1 MQQTRS
7 GLHIRTL
14 GSPGVSWDSQPVLQG
29 KKKATALLVYLALQP
44 ELRALRSKLAEL
56 LWEGSAEDRAR
67 SSLRQCLTDMRRE
80 APELMTDAL
89 EVTATDIA
97 LRPEYVSTDIGD
109 LITALGHK
117 IPGQHLEGGAEFCDL
132 FLMGFGHI
140 GQEFETWIRDCC
152 QSSETQLIARLFDLM
167 EAPQT
172 RAAEA
177 LRAARIICR
186 LDPLNEQASRFA
198 MRSLAERGETGA
210 SLQIYGQ
217 LYERLD
223 EALAMEPAPETQ
235 ALAVAIKRGEL
246 QQVKPATATHDDP
259 PAPATAR
266 HPTAPVATAQRKGPP
281 KLAIFPFV
289 DLGPVPV
296 ESYFLNGI
304 LEDTVSLLAQ
314 LREIQVYSSNTTRQ
328 FQSQGQLPSQGHST
342 SPRSLGSSGGLGLQ
356 PPELD
361 ADYIVTGSVRG
372 AGDRFRITVQL
383 VDTRTGLVEWANT
396 YAAHVSELFDMQTDI
411 AINLTHQLLPSV
423 SAAELRR
430 TEGSLPEDL
439 SAYHLMIRGRD
450 IAFHLDP
457 ATFIT
462 AKALLEEACARDP
475 RYGISRVALTDWHSV
490 LLGQGWSKDPAAD
503 GKALQTTTEDAVRLS
518 GESGRALAR
527 YAHSQTV
534 LFGYAEQAIEI
545 CSKALRNAP
554 NDAETLL
561 WSSPTLTFSGQPD
574 AGIRNARAAIRLSP
588 CDPYLFR
595 SEHFLSIAHFA
606 AGNYA
611 EAVAAGRRA
620 QRLNPNY
627 TSNLRMTAVALAET
641 GDVAE
646 ASKIAAEIKR
656 LDPGFRIAQFLKKQ
670 PFQDEDT
677 GQKYAARLRQIGLQ
691 D

>member
-1 MQQTRS
+1 MHQINS
-7 GLHIRTL
+7 GLYIRTL
-14 GSPGVSWDSQPVLQG
+14 GSPGASWAGKPVLQG

-44 ELRALRSKLAEL
+44 EQRALRSKLAEL
-56 LWEGSAEDRAR
+56 LWEGSEEDRAR
-67 SSLRQCLTDMRRE
+67 SSLRQCLSEIRRE
-80 APELMTDAL
+80 APELTETAL

-97 LRPEYVSTDIGD
+97 LRSDRVSTDIGD
-109 LITALGHK
+109 LIATLVQK

-140 GQEFETWIRDCC
+140 GQGFESWARDCC
-152 QSSETQLIARLFDLM
+152 QSHETQLIARLFDLM

-186 LDPLNEQASRFA
+186 LDPLNEAASRFA

-210 SLQIYGQ
+210 SLQIYSQ

-223 EALAMEPAPETQ
+223 DALAMEPSAETQ
-235 ALAVAIKRGEL
+235 ALVVAIKNGEL
-246 QQVKPATATHDDP
+246 KEDQPKAAPIPARPLTSLP
-259 PAPATAR
+259 R
-266 HPTAPVATAQRKGPP
+266 PTPSDEGPP

-296 ESYFLNGI
+296 ESYFLHGI

-314 LREIQVYSSNTTRQ
+314 LRELQVYSSNTTRQ
-328 FQSQGQLPSQGHST
+328 FQGLPG
-342 SPRSLGSSGGLGLQ
+342 SPGSQ
-356 PPELD
+356 PPELN
-361 ADYIVTGSVRG
+361 ADYVVTGSVRG

-396 YAAHVSELFDMQTDI
+396 YAAHASELFDMQTDI

-462 AKALLEEACARDP
+462 AKSLLEEACARDP

-490 LLGQGWSKDPAAD
+490 LLGQGWSKDPVSD
-503 GKALQTTTEDAVRLS
+503 GRALQATTEEAVRLS

-527 YAHSQTV
+527 YAHNQTV

-545 CSKALRNAP
+545 CSRALRNAP
-554 NDAETLL
+554 NDAEALL
-561 WSSPTLTFSGQPD
+561 WSSPTLTFSGQPE
-574 AGIRNARAAIRLSP
+574 AGIKNARAAIQLSP

-595 SEHFLSIAHFA
+595 SEHFLSIAYFA

-641 GDVAE
+641 GEVTE
-646 ASKIAAEIKR
+646 ARNIATEIKR
-656 LDPGFRIAQFLKKQ
+656 LDPGFRIGQFLKKQ
-670 PFQDEDT
+670 PFQDQAT
-677 GQKYAARLRQIGLQ
+677 GQKYAARLREIGLQ

>member
-1 MQQTRS
+1 MTQHSTS
-7 GLHIRTL
+7 GLYIRTL
-14 GSPGVSWDSQPVLQG
+14 GSPGVSWEGQPLFQG
-29 KKKATALLVYLALQP
+29 KKKATALLVYLTLQP
-44 ELRALRSKLAEL
+44 EQRALRSKLADM
-56 LWEGSAEDRAR
+56 LWEGSTPERSR
-67 SSLRQCLTDMRRE
+67 SSLRQCLSEIRRE
-80 APELMTDAL
+80 APALMKEAL
-89 EVTATDIA
+89 EVNPTDIA
-97 LRPEYVSTDIGD
+97 LRPGVTRSDIGD
-109 LITALGHK
+109 LLADLKQK
-117 IPGQHLEGGAEFCDL
+117 IPGQHLEAGAEFSEL
-132 FLMGFGHI
+132 FLMGLGHI
-140 GQEFETWIRDCC
+140 GQGFESWAHDSY
-152 QSSETQLIARLFDLM
+152 QSCETQVIARLFDLI

-186 LDPLNEQASRFA
+186 LDPLNEAASRFA
-198 MRSLAERGETGA
+198 MRRLAERGETGA

-217 LYERLD
+217 LYDRLD
-223 EALAMEPAPETQ
+223 EALAMEPSAETQ
-235 ALAVAIKRGEL
+235 DLAVAIKNGEV
-246 QQVKPATATHDDP
+246 QPASPSAATAH
-259 PAPATAR
+259 APAVGTAIQL
-266 HPTAPVATAQRKGPP
+266 PASSDLITAQVQEGPP

-314 LREIQVYSSNTTRQ
+314 LRELQVYSSNTTRQ
-328 FQSQGQLPSQGHST
+328 FQGLV
-342 SPRSLGSSGGLGLQ
+342 GGLPGSQ

-361 ADYIVTGSVRG
+361 ADYVVTGSVRG
-372 AGDRFRITVQL
+372 AGDRFRINVQL

-396 YAAHVSELFDMQTDI
+396 YAAHAAELFDMQTDI
-411 AINLTHQLLPSV
+411 ALNLTHQLLPSV

-430 TEGSLPEDL
+430 TEGSLPADL

-457 ATFIT
+457 ATFVS
-462 AKALLEEACARDP
+462 AKSMLEQACARDP
-475 RYGISRVALTDWHSV
+475 RYGMSRVALTDWHSV

-503 GKALQTTTEDAVRLS
+503 GKALQATTEEAVRLS

-527 YAHSQTV
+527 YAHNQTV

-545 CSKALRNAP
+545 CSRALKNAP

-561 WSSPTLTFSGQPD
+561 WSAPTLTFSGRPED
-574 AGIRNARAAIRLSP
+574 GIKNAQAAIRLSP

-606 AGNYA
+606 VGNYA
-611 EAVAAGRRA
+611 DAVAAGRRA
-620 QRLNPNY
+620 QQLNPNY
-627 TSNLRMTAVALAET
+627 TSNLRMTAVALAEQ
-641 GDVAE
+641 GELSE

-656 LDPGFRIAQFLKKQ
+656 LDPGFRIGHFLKKQ
-670 PFQDEDT
+670 PFQDQAT
-677 GQKYAARLRQIGLQ
+677 GQKYAERLREIGLQ

>member
-1 MQQTRS
+1 MQQSKS
-7 GLHIRTL
+7 GLYIRTL
-14 GSPGVSWDSQPVLQG
+14 GSPGVSWAGEPVFRG

-44 ELRALRSKLAEL
+44 EQRALRSKLAEL
-56 LWEGSAEDRAR
+56 LWEGSDEDRAR
-67 SSLRQCLTDMRRE
+67 SSLRQCLSEIRRE
-80 APELMTDAL
+80 APDLMEHAV
-89 EVTATDIA
+89 EVNTTDIA
-97 LRPEYVSTDIGD
+97 LRPDWVSSDIGD
-109 LITALGHK
+109 LLAALAQK

-140 GQEFETWIRDCC
+140 GQGFESWARECC
-152 QSSETQLIARLFDLM
+152 QSCETQLIARLFDLM

-186 LDPLNEQASRFA
+186 LDPLNEEPSRFA
-198 MRSLAERGETGA
+198 MRSLAARGEIGA

-217 LYERLD
+217 LYDRLD
-223 EALAMEPAPETQ
+223 EALAMEPSAETQ
-235 ALAVAIKRGEL
+235 ALAVAIKNGDL
-246 QQVKPATATHDDP
+246 QQAKPKAP
-259 PAPATAR
+259 PAQPHALRSAATKI
-266 HPTAPVATAQRKGPP
+266 APNREGPP

-314 LREIQVYSSNTTRQ
+314 LRELQVYSSNTTRQ
-328 FQSQGQLPSQGHST
+328 FHSLPGA
-342 SPRSLGSSGGLGLQ
+342 PGSQ

-361 ADYIVTGSVRG
+361 ADYVVTGSVRG

-396 YAAHVSELFDMQTDI
+396 YAAHASELFEMQTDI

-462 AKALLEEACARDP
+462 AKSLLEEACARDP

-490 LLGQGWSKDPAAD
+490 LLGQGWSRDPAAD
-503 GKALQTTTEDAVRLS
+503 GKALQHTTEEAVRLS

-527 YAHSQTV
+527 YAHNQTV

-554 NDAETLL
+554 NDAEALL
-561 WSSPTLTFSGQPD
+561 WSSPTLTFSGQPEE
-574 AGIRNARAAIRLSP
+574 GIKNAHAAIRLSP

-595 SEHFLSIAHFA
+595 SEHFLSIAYFA

-611 EAVAAGRRA
+611 EAVSAGRRA

-641 GDVAE
+641 GDLAE

-656 LDPGFRIAQFLKKQ
+656 LDPGFRISQFLKKQ
-670 PFQDEDT
+670 PFQDRAT
-677 GQKYAARLRQIGLQ
+677 GQKYAARLREIGLQ

>member
-1 MQQTRS
+1 MQQTKS
-7 GLHIRTL
+7 GLYIRTL
-14 GSPGVSWDSQPVLQG
+14 GSPGVSWAGEPVFQG

-44 ELRALRSKLAEL
+44 EQRALRSKLAEL
-56 LWEGSAEDRAR
+56 LWEGSEEGRAR
-67 SSLRQCLTDMRRE
+67 SSLRQCLSEIRRE
-80 APELMTDAL
+80 APDLMATAL
-89 EVTATDIA
+89 EVNTTDIA
-97 LRPEYVSTDIGD
+97 LRADFVSSDIGD
-109 LITALGHK
+109 LIAALAQK
-117 IPGQHLEGGAEFCDL
+117 IPGQHLEAGAEFSDL

-140 GQEFETWIRDCC
+140 GQGFENWARECC
-152 QSSETQLIARLFDLM
+152 QSCETQLIARLFDLM

-186 LDPLNEQASRFA
+186 LDPLNEEASRFA

-217 LYERLD
+217 LYDRLD
-223 EALAMEPAPETQ
+223 EALAMEPSAETQ
-235 ALAVAIKRGEL
+235 ALAVAIKNGDLQHAKPKPPRTQPRG
-246 QQVKPATATHDDP
+246 VSSAASSI
-259 PAPATAR
+259 APNR
-266 HPTAPVATAQRKGPP
+266 EGPP

-296 ESYFLNGI
+296 ESYFLHGI

-314 LREIQVYSSNTTRQ
+314 LRELQVYSSNTTRQ
-328 FQSQGQLPSQGHST
+328 FQGLPGA
-342 SPRSLGSSGGLGLQ
+342 PGSQ

-361 ADYIVTGSVRG
+361 ADYVVTGSVRG

-396 YAAHVSELFDMQTDI
+396 YAAHASELFEMQTDI

-457 ATFIT
+457 ATFTT
-462 AKALLEEACARDP
+462 AKSLLEEACARDP

-490 LLGQGWSKDPAAD
+490 LLGQGWSKDPATD
-503 GKALQTTTEDAVRLS
+503 GKALQNATEEAVRLS

-527 YAHSQTV
+527 YAHNQTV

-545 CSKALRNAP
+545 CGKALRNAP
-554 NDAETLL
+554 NDAEALL
-561 WSSPTLTFSGQPD
+561 WSSPTLTFSGQPEQ
-574 AGIRNARAAIRLSP
+574 GINNARTAIHLSP

-641 GDVAE
+641 GDLAE
-646 ASKIAAEIKR
+646 AGKIASEIKR
-656 LDPGFRIAQFLKKQ
+656 LDPGFRIGQFLKKQ
-670 PFQDEDT
+670 PFQDQAT
-677 GQKYAARLRQIGLQ
+677 GQRYAARLREIGLQ

>member
-1 MQQTRS
+1 MSQTKS
-7 GLHIRTL
+7 GLYIRTL
-14 GSPGVSWDSQPVLQG
+14 GSPGVSWANQPVFHG

-44 ELRALRSKLAEL
+44 EQRALRSKLAEL
-56 LWEGSAEDRAR
+56 LWEGSEEDRAR
-67 SSLRQCLTDMRRE
+67 SSLRQCLTEIRRE
-80 APELMTDAL
+80 APELTEATL
-89 EVTATDIA
+89 EITATDIA
-97 LRPEYVSTDIGD
+97 LRSEKVSTDIGD
-109 LITALGHK
+109 LIATLGQK

-140 GQEFETWIRDCC
+140 GPEFESWVRDCC
-152 QSSETQLIARLFDLM
+152 QSHEAQLIARLFDLM
-167 EAPQT
+167 EAPHT

-186 LDPLNEQASRFA
+186 LDPLNEAASRFA

-210 SLQIYGQ
+210 SLQIYSQ

-223 EALAMEPAPETQ
+223 DALAMEPSAETQ
-235 ALAVAIKRGEL
+235 ALVVAIKKGEL
-246 QQVKPATATHDDP
+246 QEGKPKA
-259 PAPATAR
+259 
-266 HPTAPVATAQRKGPP
+266 APVPAQPLPASQPHSAAASQAGPP

-296 ESYFLNGI
+296 ESYFLHGI

-314 LREIQVYSSNTTRQ
+314 LRELQVYSSNTTRQ
-328 FQSQGQLPSQGHST
+328 FQGLPGA
-342 SPRSLGSSGGLGLQ
+342 PGSQ
-356 PPELD
+356 PPELN
-361 ADYIVTGSVRG
+361 ADYVVTGSVRG

-396 YAAHVSELFDMQTDI
+396 YAAHASELFDMQTDI

-457 ATFIT
+457 KTFIT
-462 AKALLEEACARDP
+462 AKSLLEEACARDP

-490 LLGQGWSKDPAAD
+490 LLGQGWSKDPVAD
-503 GKALQTTTEDAVRLS
+503 GRALQSTTEEAVRLS

-527 YAHSQTV
+527 YAHNQTV

-545 CSKALRNAP
+545 CSRALRNAP
-554 NDAETLL
+554 NDAEALL
-561 WSSPTLTFSGQPD
+561 WSSPTLTFSGQPE
-574 AGIRNARAAIRLSP
+574 AGIKNARAAIQLSP

-595 SEHFLSIAHFA
+595 SEHFLSIAYFA

-641 GDVAE
+641 GEVSE
-646 ASKIAAEIKR
+646 AREIAAEIKR
-656 LDPGFRIAQFLKKQ
+656 LDPGFRIGQFLKKQ
-670 PFQDEDT
+670 PFQDQAT
-677 GQKYAARLRQIGLQ
+677 GQKYAARLREIGLQ